1 MSKMLLSINP
11 EHVANILNGSKKY
24 EYRKVRCKSE
34 ISKIVIYS
42 TFPIMRIV
50 GEVEVLDI
58 IVDDPES
65 VWKITSN
72 ASGISKHFF
81 DDYFRNKSNA
91 VAYKLGEVIIYNNPI
106 QLEDL
111 GISSAPQSFMY
122 I

>member
-11 EHVANILNGSKKY
+11 EHVENILNGSKKY

-58 IVDDPES
+58 IVDDPEII
-65 VWKITSN
+65 WKKTSKS
-72 ASGISKHFF
+72 SGISKHFF

-91 VAYKLGEVIIYNNPI
+91 VAYKLGKVIIYNNPI

>member
-11 EHVANILNGSKKY
+11 EHVDNILNGSKKY

-58 IVDDPES
+58 IVDDPET

-91 VAYKLGEVIIYNNPI
+91 VAYKLGKVIIYNNPI

-111 GISSAPQSFMY
+111 GISNAPQSFMY

>member
-11 EHVANILNGSKKY
+11 EHVENILNGSKKY

-58 IVDDPES
+58 IVDDPEII
-65 VWKITSN
+65 WKITSK

-91 VAYKLGEVIIYNNPI
+91 VAYKLGKVIIYNNPI

>member
-11 EHVANILNGSKKY
+11 EHVENILNGSKKY

-34 ISKIVIYS
+34 INKIVIYS

-58 IVDDPES
+58 IVDEPET
-65 VWKITSN
+65 VWEITSK
-72 ASGISKHFF
+72 ASGISKYFF
-81 DDYFRNKSNA
+81 DDYFRNKSIA
-91 VAYKLGEVIIYNNPI
+91 VAYKLGKVSIYNNPI

-111 GISSAPQSFMY
+111 GINSAPQSFMY

>member
-11 EHVANILNGSKKY
+11 EHVENILNGSKKY

-58 IVDDPES
+58 IVDNPET

-91 VAYKLGEVIIYNNPI
+91 VAYKLGKVIIYNNPI

-111 GISSAPQSFMY
+111 GISNAPQSFMY

>member
-1 MSKMLLSINP
+1 MLLSINP
-11 EHVANILNGSKKY
+11 EHVENILNGSKKY

-58 IVDDPES
+58 IVDNPET

-91 VAYKLGEVIIYNNPI
+91 VAYKLGKVIIYNNPI

-111 GISSAPQSFMY
+111 GISNAPQSFMY